1 MAHLN
6 TEIPTSMRRRLE
18 GMCPKPNVEH
28 VRITR
33 WDQRALDFCITSFD
47 ASPPNLGDQ
56 RIVYGVYK
64 QELAPTTR
72 RPHWQCFVQFQ
83 AKTHPETALSLLGVR
98 ENSYIGA
105 KHGKTEEARGYCL
118 KEDPILDS
126 KPVEKGTPVRLHAN
140 RGSRSDLK
148 RLQDAVE
155 KTEDPR
161 DLPASDPSVERL
173 CKRYRGTIRQM
184 YTKKAESTPRKPI
197 SDYTLRSWQQKAYD
211 LMSKPATDEII
222 WFHDTKNSE
231 GRVGKSGKSKLS
243 DILMLT
249 LGFRRILPFMERR
262 DINHR
267 ITAKCPGVVMLEDES
282 SFSWD
287 NVNSAKRGVHTSPKY
302 ESVDY
307 VREEAFHVL
316 VLSQRPPSVPKHL
329 NVALRVFKIPQ
340 VEPRVAIMEV
350 SDEEEDSAP
359 VTAAVDHA
367 TRRVTG
373 DDSATDIDE

>member
-1 MAHLN
+1 
-6 TEIPTSMRRRLE
+6 
-18 GMCPKPNVEH
+18 
-28 VRITR
+28 
-33 WDQRALDFCITSFD
+33 
-47 ASPPNLGDQ
+47 
-56 RIVYGVYK
+56 
-64 QELAPTTR
+64 
-72 RPHWQCFVQFQ
+72 
-83 AKTHPETALSLLGVR
+83 
-98 ENSYIGA
+98 
-105 KHGKTEEARGYCL
+105 
-118 KEDPILDS
+118 
-126 KPVEKGTPVRLHAN
+126 
-140 RGSRSDLK
+140 
-148 RLQDAVE
+148 
-155 KTEDPR
+155 
-161 DLPASDPSVERL
+161 
-173 CKRYRGTIRQM
+173 
-184 YTKKAESTPRKPI
+184 
-197 SDYTLRSWQQKAYD
+197 
-211 LMSKPATDEII
+211 
-222 WFHDTKNSE
+222 
-231 GRVGKSGKSKLS
+231 
-243 DILMLT
+243 
-249 LGFRRILPFMERR
+249 LPFMERR

-359 VTAAVDHA
+359 VTAAVNHA